1 MLATAL
7 DRVLE
12 LDVEKGTVTCEA
24 GVSID
29 TLMRVLIPLGWF
41 PTVVPGTR
49 YVTVGGAIAS
59 DIHGKYRLGS
69 FCDAVTRLTLATPG
83 SGLLTVGPDEQPDV
97 FWATAGGMGLT
108 GVVTEA
114 TMRLQPVET
123 SRMRVDTERA
133 TDVDDCMARMLADD
147 SRYRYS
153 VAWID
158 CLASGA
164 HLGRSVLTRG
174 NHARARRARAARSAD
189 GVGVLAVDPD
199 ARAALAAQRPPQ
211 LPEHP
216 RVQRAVVPQGAA
228 RRARRHPVDD
238 RVLPPARRGRRLE
251 PHLRIAA
258 SSSTSTSCP
267 YGAEAVVRRTL
278 ERLSAARCAS
288 FLAVLKRFEHENA
301 GPLSFPMRGWTLT
314 LDIPAGRSGLGELL
328 DGLDDLVVEAGG
340 RIYLS
345 KDSRVRPE
353 LMAAMYPEIERWRE
367 ARGRRRPARCH
378 AQRPQPPPRPR
389 PRTECCVKDAVGS
402 VQSVLVLGGGSDLG
416 LAIARAGR
424 PARAPSCSRVATRN
438 ASTPAWRSFWPRAR
452 RASRPCRS
460 TRPTS
465 PRTRSSSTTRSRSS
479 ATSISS

>member
-1 MLATAL
+1 MAAESTHEQLLTGWGRTNPTRATVWSPARTEQIAERLRIRGARGVIARGLGRSYGDAAQNAGGTVVLATGL

-12 LDVEKGTVTCEA
+12 LDVDKGTVTCEA

-69 FCDAVTRLTLATPG
+69 FCDSVTRLTLATPAA
-83 SGLLTVGPDEQPDV
+83 GLVTIGPDERPDV

-108 GVVTEA
+108 GVITEA

-123 SRMRVDTERA
+123 SRMVVDTERA
-133 TDVDDCMARMLADD
+133 TDVDDCMARMMSDD
-147 SRYRYS
+147 SRYRYA

-164 HLGRSVLTRG
+164 HLGRSVLSRG
-174 NHARARRARAARSAD
+174 NHARLDELGPRDRTTASVFAPRTLLRAPAWMPNGLVNPLTMRAFNEAWFRIAPRFQRDAIQSMTKFFHPLD
-189 GVGVLAVDPD
+189 GVEGWNRIYGSRGFL
-199 ARAALAAQRPPQ
+199 QYQ
-211 LPEHP
+211 Y
-216 RVQRAVVPQGAA
+216 VV
-228 RRARRHPVDD
+228 
-238 RVLPPARRGRRLE
+238 
-251 PHLRIAA
+251 
-258 SSSTSTSCP
+258 P

-288 FLAVLKRFEHENA
+288 FLAVLKRFEHENQ

-314 LDIPAGRSGLGELL
+314 LDIPVGGPDLGALL

-353 LMAAMYPEIERWRE
+353 LIKAMYPDLERWRE
-367 ARGRRRPARCH
+367 ARAGVDPTGVMR
-378 AQRPQPPPRPR
+378 
-389 PRTECCVKDAVGS
+389 
-402 VQSVLVLGGGSDLG
+402 SDLG
-416 LAIARAGR
+416 RRLDLV
-424 PARAPSCSRVATRN
+424 SE
-438 ASTPAWRSFWPRAR
+438 RSA
-452 RASRPCRS
+452 A
-460 TRPTS
+460 
-465 PRTRSSSTTRSRSS
+465 
-479 ATSISS
+479 

>member
-1 MLATAL
+1 MTTDGSSIETLLTGWGRTSPTRATVWRPARTEQIADRLRNPGRRGVIARGLGRSYGDAAQNAGGTVVLATGL

-12 LDVEKGTVTCEA
+12 LDVDKGTVTCEA

-49 YVTVGGAIAS
+49 YVTIGGAIAS

-83 SGLLTVGPDEQPDV
+83 SGMITVGPDEQPDV
-97 FWATAGGMGLT
+97 CWATAGGMGLT

-114 TMRLQPVET
+114 TMRLQPLET

-133 TDVDDCMARMLADD
+133 GDVDDCMARMLSDD

-164 HLGRSVLTRG
+164 RLGRSVLTRG
-174 NHARARRARAARSAD
+174 NHARIDELRPRDRQTASVFAPRMLLRAPPWMPNGLLNSLSIRAFNELWFRRAPRIER
-189 GVGVLAVDPD
+189 D
-199 ARAALAAQRPPQ
+199 AIQSMTQ
-211 LPEHP
+211 FFHP
-216 RVQRAVVPQGAA
+216 LDAIEGWNRIYGSRGFLQYQYVV
-228 RRARRHPVDD
+228 
-238 RVLPPARRGRRLE
+238 
-251 PHLRIAA
+251 
-258 SSSTSTSCP
+258 P

-278 ERLSAARCAS
+278 ERLSGARCAS

-301 GPLSFPMRGWTLT
+301 GPLSFPMKGWTLT
-314 LDIPAGRSGLGELL
+314 LDIPASRSGLGELL

-340 RIYLS
+340 RIYLT

-353 LMAAMYPEIERWRE
+353 LMATMYPELARWRE
-367 ARGRRRPARCH
+367 ARAAVDPAGVMR
-378 AQRPQPPPRPR
+378 
-389 PRTECCVKDAVGS
+389 
-402 VQSVLVLGGGSDLG
+402 SDLG
-416 LAIARAGR
+416 RRLGLVSE
-424 PARAPSCSRVATRN
+424 PSA
-438 ASTPAWRSFWPRAR
+438 A
-452 RASRPCRS
+452 
-460 TRPTS
+460 
-465 PRTRSSSTTRSRSS
+465 
-479 ATSISS
+479 

>member
-1 MLATAL
+1 MASESTSEQLLTGWGRTNPTRATVWAPARAEQVADRLRRPGPRGVIARGLGRAYGDAAQNAGGTVVLATTL

-49 YVTVGGAIAS
+49 YVTVGGAVAS

-69 FCDAVTRLTLATPG
+69 FCDAVTRLKLATPG
-83 SGLLTVGPDEQPDV
+83 SGVLTVGPAEQPDV

-114 TMRLQPVET
+114 TMRLQPLET

-133 TDVDDCMARMLADD
+133 ADVDDCMARMLADD

-164 HLGRSVLTRG
+164 QLGRSVLTRG
-174 NHARARRARAARSAD
+174 NHARLEELGPRDRQTASVFAPSSLIRAPRWLPNGLVNPLSMRTFNELWFRRAPRLERDGIQSMTEFFHPLD
-189 GVGVLAVDPD
+189 GVEGWNRIYGPRGFLQYQYAVP
-199 ARAALAAQRPPQ
+199 
-211 LPEHP
+211 
-216 RVQRAVVPQGAA
+216 
-228 RRARRHPVDD
+228 
-238 RVLPPARRGRRLE
+238 
-251 PHLRIAA
+251 
-258 SSSTSTSCP
+258 C
-267 YGAEAVVRRTL
+267 GAEAVVRRTL
-278 ERLSAARCAS
+278 EILSAARCAS
-288 FLAVLKRFEHENA
+288 FLAVLKRFEHENP

-314 LDIPAGRSGLGELL
+314 LDIPAGRQGLGELL

-367 ARGRRRPARCH
+367 ARA
-378 AQRPQPPPRPR
+378 AVDPQGVMR
-389 PRTECCVKDAVGS
+389 
-402 VQSVLVLGGGSDLG
+402 SDLSRR
-416 LAIARAGR
+416 LALV
-424 PARAPSCSRVATRN
+424 PE
-438 ASTPAWRSFWPRAR
+438 RSA
-452 RASRPCRS
+452 A
-460 TRPTS
+460 
-465 PRTRSSSTTRSRSS
+465 
-479 ATSISS
+479 

>member
-1 MLATAL
+1 MTPNAESTSEQLLTGWGRTNPTRATVWSPARTEQVAERLRSPGPRGVIARGLGRSYGDAAQNAGGTVVLATAL

-49 YVTVGGAIAS
+49 YVTVGGGIAS

-83 SGLLTVGPDEQPDV
+83 SGPITVGPDERPDV

-133 TDVDDCMARMLADD
+133 TDVDDCMAKMLSDD

-164 HLGRSVLTRG
+164 RLGRSVLTRG
-174 NHARARRARAARSAD
+174 NHARIED
-189 GVGVLAVDPD
+189 L
-199 ARAALAAQRPPQ
+199 
-211 LPEHP
+211 
-216 RVQRAVVPQGAA
+216 
-228 RRARRHPVDD
+228 
-238 RVLPPARRGRRLE
+238 GRRDQKTASVFAPTTLIPTPRWMPNGLLNSLTIRAFNE
-251 PHLRIAA
+251 LWFRKAPRAEHDAVQSMTQFFHPLDAVEGWNRIYG
-258 SSSTSTSCP
+258 SHGFLQYQYVVP

-301 GPLSFPMRGWTLT
+301 GPLSFPMPGWTLT
-314 LDIPAGRSGLGELL
+314 LDIPAGRSGLFELL

-340 RIYLS
+340 RIYLT

-353 LMAAMYPEIERWRE
+353 LMAAMYPELERWR
-367 ARGRRRPARCH
+367 A
-378 AQRPQPPPRPR
+378 
-389 PRTECCVKDAVGS
+389 
-402 VQSVLVLGGGSDLG
+402 
-416 LAIARAGR
+416 ARAGVD
-424 PARAPSCSRVATRN
+424 PEGVMSSDLSRRLGLVRE
-438 ASTPAWRSFWPRAR
+438 RSA
-452 RASRPCRS
+452 A
-460 TRPTS
+460 
-465 PRTRSSSTTRSRSS
+465 
-479 ATSISS
+479 

>member
-1 MLATAL
+1 VLATGL

-29 TLMRVLIPLGWF
+29 TLMRVLIPIGWF

-83 SGLLTVGPDEQPDV
+83 AGPMTVGPDEQPDV

-108 GVVTEA
+108 GIVTEA
-114 TMRLQPVET
+114 TMGLQPLET

-133 TDVDDCMARMLADD
+133 TDVDDCMAKMLSDD

-164 HLGRSVLTRG
+164 RLGRSVLTRG
-174 NHARARRARAARSAD
+174 NHARLEELAPRDRKTASVFAPTTRIRTPRWMPNGLLNSLTVRAFNELWFRKAPRAERDAIQSMTQFFHPLD
-189 GVGVLAVDPD
+189 AVEGWN
-199 ARAALAAQRPPQ
+199 RIYGSHGFLQYQ
-211 LPEHP
+211 F
-216 RVQRAVVPQGAA
+216 VV
-228 RRARRHPVDD
+228 
-238 RVLPPARRGRRLE
+238 
-251 PHLRIAA
+251 
-258 SSSTSTSCP
+258 P

-288 FLAVLKRFEHENA
+288 FLAVLKRFEHENP
-301 GPLSFPMRGWTLT
+301 GPLSFPMPGWTLT
-314 LDIPAGRSGLGELL
+314 LDIPAGRSGVFELL

-340 RIYLS
+340 RVYLT

-353 LMAAMYPEIERWRE
+353 LMAAMYPELERWR
-367 ARGRRRPARCH
+367 A
-378 AQRPQPPPRPR
+378 
-389 PRTECCVKDAVGS
+389 
-402 VQSVLVLGGGSDLG
+402 
-416 LAIARAGR
+416 ARAGVDPGGVMR
-424 PARAPSCSRVATRN
+424 SDLSRRLGLVSEKTA
-438 ASTPAWRSFWPRAR
+438 A
-452 RASRPCRS
+452 
-460 TRPTS
+460 
-465 PRTRSSSTTRSRSS
+465 
-479 ATSISS
+479 

>member
-1 MLATAL
+1 MSRETTSEQLLTGWGRTNPTRATVWAPARAEQVADRLRNPGPRGVIARGLGRAYGDAAQNAGGTVVLATTL

-12 LDVEKGTVTCEA
+12 LDVEKGTITCEA

-69 FCDAVTRLTLATPG
+69 FCDAVTRMTLATPG
-83 SGLLTVGPDEQPDV
+83 SGVVTTGPETQPDV

-114 TMRLQPVET
+114 TMNLQPVET

-147 SRYRYS
+147 SNYRYS

-158 CLASGA
+158 CIASGA

-174 NHARARRARAARSAD
+174 NHALLEELGPRARPTASVFSPRSLATAPKWLPNGLVNPLSMRAFNELWFRRAPRVERDDIQSMTEFFHPLD
-189 GVGVLAVDPD
+189 GVEGWNRIYGSRGFL
-199 ARAALAAQRPPQ
+199 QYQ
-211 LPEHP
+211 Y
-216 RVQRAVVPQGAA
+216 VV
-228 RRARRHPVDD
+228 
-238 RVLPPARRGRRLE
+238 
-251 PHLRIAA
+251 
-258 SSSTSTSCP
+258 P
-267 YGAEAVVRRTL
+267 YGAEAVVRTTL
-278 ERLSAARCAS
+278 ERLSAAQCAS

-314 LDIPAGRSGLGELL
+314 LDIPAGRAGLGELL
-328 DGLDDLVVEAGG
+328 DGLDELVVEAGG
-340 RIYLS
+340 RIYLT

-353 LMAAMYPEIERWRE
+353 LMAAMYPEIDRWRE
-367 ARGRRRPARCH
+367 ARA
-378 AQRPQPPPRPR
+378 
-389 PRTECCVKDAVGS
+389 S
-402 VQSVLVLGGGSDLG
+402 VDPHGVMCSDLG
-416 LAIARAGR
+416 RRLALV
-424 PARAPSCSRVATRN
+424 PE
-438 ASTPAWRSFWPRAR
+438 RSA
-452 RASRPCRS
+452 A
-460 TRPTS
+460 
-465 PRTRSSSTTRSRSS
+465 
-479 ATSISS
+479 

>member
-1 MLATAL
+1 MTATPHADESTSEQLLTGWGRTSATRATVWTPARTEQIADRLRRAAHPGSRGVIARGLGRSYGDAAQNAGGTVILATGL

-29 TLMRVLIPLGWF
+29 TLMRALIPLGWF

-49 YVTVGGAIAS
+49 YVTVGGAVAS

-83 SGLLTVGPDEQPDV
+83 SGMITVGPEEQPDV

-114 TMRLQPVET
+114 TMRLQPLET

-133 TDVDDCMARMLADD
+133 TDVDDCMARMLSDD

-164 HLGRSVLTRG
+164 ALGRSVLTRG
-174 NHARARRARAARSAD
+174 NHARVDELGARDRQTASVFSPSMLVRAPRWIPNGLLNPLSIRAFNELWFRKS
-189 GVGVLAVDPD
+189 
-199 ARAALAAQRPPQ
+199 
-211 LPEHP
+211 P
-216 RVQRAVVPQGAA
+216 RVERDAIQSMTQFFHPLDAVEGWN
-228 RRARRHPVDD
+228 
-238 RVLPPARRGRRLE
+238 
-251 PHLRIAA
+251 RIYG
-258 SSSTSTSCP
+258 THGFLQYQYVVP

-288 FLAVLKRFEHENA
+288 FLAVLKRFEHENL
-301 GPLSFPMRGWTLT
+301 GPLSFPMRGWTVT
-314 LDIPAGRSGLGELL
+314 LDIPAARSGLAELL

-353 LMAAMYPEIERWRE
+353 LMAAMYPELDRWRE
-367 ARGRRRPARCH
+367 ARAAVDPEGVMRSDLSRRL
-378 AQRPQPPPRPR
+378 
-389 PRTECCVKDAVGS
+389 G
-402 VQSVLVLGGGSDLG
+402 LVLEGS
-416 LAIARAGR
+416 AA
-424 PARAPSCSRVATRN
+424 
-438 ASTPAWRSFWPRAR
+438 
-452 RASRPCRS
+452 
-460 TRPTS
+460 
-465 PRTRSSSTTRSRSS
+465 
-479 ATSISS
+479 

>member
-1 MLATAL
+1 VVAVESTSEQLLTGWGRTNPTRATVWSPARTDQIAERLRDHTRAGRGDRGVIARGLGRSYGDAAQNAGGTVVLATGL

-12 LDVEKGTVTCEA
+12 LDVDKGTITCEA
-24 GVSID
+24 GVSLD

-69 FCDAVTRLTLATPG
+69 FCDAVTRMTLATPG
-83 SGLLTVGPDEQPDV
+83 SGSLTVGPDEQPDV

-108 GVVTEA
+108 GIVTEA
-114 TMRLQPVET
+114 TFGLQPVET

-133 TDVDDCMARMLADD
+133 ADVDDCMARMTADD

-164 HLGRSVLTRG
+164 ALGRSVLTRG
-174 NHARARRARAARSAD
+174 NHASLDELGPRDRETASVFSPSTLLRAPRWLPNGLLNPLSIRAFNELWFRKAPRVEHDAIQSMTEFFHPLD
-189 GVGVLAVDPD
+189 GVEGWNRIYGSRGFL
-199 ARAALAAQRPPQ
+199 QYQ
-211 LPEHP
+211 Y
-216 RVQRAVVPQGAA
+216 VV
-228 RRARRHPVDD
+228 
-238 RVLPPARRGRRLE
+238 
-251 PHLRIAA
+251 
-258 SSSTSTSCP
+258 P

-278 ERLSAARCAS
+278 ERLSAVKCAS

-328 DGLDDLVVEAGG
+328 DDLDDLVVEAGG

-353 LMAAMYPEIERWRE
+353 LMAAMYPELERWRE
-367 ARGRRRPARCH
+367 ARG
-378 AQRPQPPPRPR
+378 
-389 PRTECCVKDAVGS
+389 S
-402 VQSVLVLGGGSDLG
+402 VDPKGVMRSDLSRR
-416 LAIARAGR
+416 LDLVPERS
-424 PARAPSCSRVATRN
+424 AP
-438 ASTPAWRSFWPRAR
+438 
-452 RASRPCRS
+452 
-460 TRPTS
+460 
-465 PRTRSSSTTRSRSS
+465 
-479 ATSISS
+479 